1 MGLTGRSHKH
11 YSKLQQ
17 DDPDDESDASA
28 KVDAEEGAEE
38 GADPWFKGDLSAR
51 SAGDPRGEQG
61 QAKGLMSGI
70 TSWGARDIRE
80 WRKELDDAAK
90 DDTSIGQKAFTLLT
104 AATSYLAGSVLASC

>member
-17 DDPDDESDASA
+17 DDPDDESDGSA
-28 KVDAEEGAEE
+28 KE

-90 DDTSIGQKAFTLLT
+90 DYEFRRLREWKRGFTDQLEALQK
-104 AATSYLAGSVLASC
+104 GMGK